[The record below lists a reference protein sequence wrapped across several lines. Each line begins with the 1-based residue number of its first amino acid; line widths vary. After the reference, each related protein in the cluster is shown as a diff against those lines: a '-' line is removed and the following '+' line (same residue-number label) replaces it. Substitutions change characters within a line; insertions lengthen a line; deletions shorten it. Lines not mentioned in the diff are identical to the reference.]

1 MQDGR
6 TPLRSAAFMGHVD
19 ALKVLLSEGAAV
31 DAVDKVIIVNRLS
44 CWQCDS
50 SFGLRVC
57 HIYPE
62 RCGCGAAAKHEYGVW
77 WVVGSKGRYSVQPTL
92 HVDVAHLG
100 QRGVHKQS
108 EMRNWVERAET
119 NDLKREKEKACVQ
132 PETWNVGQDE
142 RH

>member
-1 MQDGR
+1 M
-6 TPLRSAAFMGHVD
+6 D
-19 ALKVLLSEGAAV
+19 AVKVLLSEGAAV

-44 CWQCDS
+44 CWQRDS

-77 WVVGSKGRYSVQPTL
+77 WVVAAKERYSVQPTL
-92 HVDVAHLG
+92 LVDLAHLG
-100 QRGVHKQS
+100 QRAVHKQS
-108 EMRNWVERAET
+108 EMRNWVERAGT
-119 NDLKREKEKACVQ
+119 NGLKREKDRACVQ